1 MPSKIISSA
10 VYNALLQRGR
20 RIVPTTD
27 PEALRKFF
35 RMLQPV
41 DGGKA
46 LIRLGATGDGG
57 YLLPDDLDGIGHCFS
72 PGVSTVADFELDLA
86 GRGIRSFLIDY
97 SVESAPV
104 SHPLIQFER
113 KFLGLTNDDVYVRL
127 DDWTKAMA
135 PDGSDFLL
143 QMDIEGAEYD
153 VLFDV
158 SEETLQKFRI
168 LIIEFHHL
176 DKLMLA
182 GDFKLYDLVFRKLAK
197 FFDVV
202 HNHPNNCALPHRY
215 GSFEIPP
222 IMELTFL
229 RKDRSVKRTPV
240 RKFPHPLDHKN
251 IEELDDFAL
260 PKCWY
265 QPG

>member
-1 MPSKIISSA
+1 MPSKILSSTL
-10 VYNALLQRGR
+10 YNALLKRGR
-20 RIVPTTD
+20 RVVPTTD
-27 PEALRKFF
+27 PQALQRFLH
-35 RMLQPV
+35 MVQPV
-41 DGGKA
+41 AGGKD
-46 LIRLGATGDGG
+46 LIRLGAAGDGG
-57 YLLPDDLDGIGHCFS
+57 YLVPDDLEGVRCCFS

-135 PDGSDFLL
+135 PDGSDFIL
-143 QMDIEGAEYD
+143 QMDIEGAEYE

-182 GDFKLYDLVFRKLAK
+182 GDFRLYDLVFRKLAK
-197 FFDVV
+197 YFDVV

-215 GSFEIPP
+215 GNFELPP

-229 RKDRSVKRTPV
+229 RKDRATSRTPV
-240 RKFPHPLDHKN
+240 VKFPHPLDHKN
-251 IEELDDFAL
+251 IEELEDFAL

-265 QPG
+265 QAG